1 MKKVTNWQKATVF
14 DCESDGLLEEATKY
28 HVLSFKMHGKEIH
41 SIRGDNTKRLKDFFL
56 WHMNNG
62 IPLVAHNAISFD
74 IPLAEKLLELD
85 LSSLMVVDTLFLSW
99 YLNTSRRMHGLGTFL
114 EDYGVEKPEV
124 EDWENLTY
132 EEYEFRCSEDVK
144 INHLLWEDLKGR
156 LEEMYTLAQEQIDSG
171 NVGGKRMYEG
181 EVIHLDRYVGGSVT
195 DAIDRIITYLMFKA
209 DCVALQEKT
218 GWKVDEE
225 YLDKSLAELTSE
237 MDKSRA
243 ELESV
248 MPEIPEYR
256 VRKKPAK
263 PFKKDGSLSASG
275 TTWKELNE
283 KLASGEK
290 DEKGTPVVE
299 RTEKEGELR
308 VLFGYKPPNANS
320 SDQVKDFLFS
330 KGWVPQTFK
339 YVRDEKAFE
348 EWVASKPKEGAHF
361 SQWNEWKERRP
372 KDRAIPQISKDGG
385 DGKEI
390 CHSVEL
396 LSEEVPEIML
406 YSRYNVIKHRVGVLE
421 GFKSNMRNG
430 KLQARVNGLTNTLRM
445 QHSEIVNLPGTGRMF
460 GEVIRGCL
468 VAGEGMV
475 SVGSDLSS
483 LEDRCKHHFML
494 PHDPEYVSTMQDDN
508 FDPHLS
514 TALFAGLLTQKE
526 FDMAMQGEKTDNI
539 LKARQAGKSC
549 LPVDNTEVLTGRGWI
564 NGKDVVI
571 GDTVMSLNKDKGVME
586 WCKVTDTILLEGRET
601 VIMSN
606 HNWTLESTP
615 DHRWIAERRAIVNG
629 DRVKV
634 REFVETSGLN
644 TESSI
649 VTTAPYFG
657 SGSSTSVAQARV
669 MGWVL
674 ADGSLEVSK
683 LTNKTSQGKDGR
695 RQAVK
700 MSVAQSKFYSEVKR
714 DLDEA
719 SLRYGEYLNASGV
732 PVMSIKSYDARE
744 MLKEIGLPLESKHDI
759 DYSLW
764 LTSLSRGAL
773 EGFFDAFWKADGNTA
788 RTGTRYGTKIVYQ
801 NSGNIAD
808 AVQLA
813 SVLLG
818 RNTFKK
824 FDKNGYGTI
833 RSQNRDSV
841 TMQRV
846 AKKEGRVTDVFCL
859 TTENTSF
866 LIRQNGFVTITGNC
880 NYASVYG
887 AGAPTI
893 ARAAGVDNKTG
904 EKLHEGY
911 WKLNWSVKAIAEEQA
926 VVEDSRGQKWLI
938 NPINGFCYSLRKEAD
953 RFSTLAQGT
962 GAFIFDMWLDK
973 ILIEMENRWG
983 GRTLTAQFH
992 DEHIFVI
999 KDSDKFKSQLEE
1011 IIQSAI
1017 GEVNEHFMLRRKMGC
1032 ETQFGQRYS
1041 EIH

>member
-1 MKKVTNWQKATVF
+1 MKKVTNWHKATVF

-74 IPLAEKLLELD
+74 VPLAEKLLGLD

-114 EDYGVEKPEV
+114 EDYGVKKPEV

-144 INHLLWEDLKGR
+144 INHLLWEDFKGR
-156 LEEMYTLAQEQIDSG
+156 LEEMYTLAQEQIDNGS
-171 NVGGKRMYEG
+171 VGGKRMFAG
-181 EVIHLDRYVGGSVT
+181 EEIHLDRYVGGSVT
-195 DAIDRIITYLMFKA
+195 DAIDRIISYLMFKA

-275 TTWKELNE
+275 TTWKEINE

-290 DEKGTPVVE
+290 DEKGTPLVE

-361 SQWNEWKERRP
+361 SQWNEWKEGRP

-390 CHSVEL
+390 CPSVEL
-396 LSEEVPEIML
+396 LAEEVPEIML

-421 GFKSNMRNG
+421 GFKSNMRDG
-430 KLQARVNGLTNTLRM
+430 KLQARVNGLTNTMRM
-445 QHSEIVNLPGTGRMF
+445 QHAEIVNLPGTGKMF
-460 GEVIRGCL
+460 GEMIRGSL
-468 VAGEGMV
+468 VAGEGRV

-494 PHDPEYVSTMQDDN
+494 PHDPEYVSTMQADDY
-508 FDPHLS
+508 DPHLS

-526 FDMAMQGEKTDNI
+526 FDKAMQGERPDDV

-549 LPVDNTEVLTGRGWI
+549 
-564 NGKDVVI
+564 
-571 GDTVMSLNKDKGVME
+571 
-586 WCKVTDTILLEGRET
+586 
-601 VIMSN
+601 
-606 HNWTLESTP
+606 
-615 DHRWIAERRAIVNG
+615 
-629 DRVKV
+629 
-634 REFVETSGLN
+634 
-644 TESSI
+644 
-649 VTTAPYFG
+649 
-657 SGSSTSVAQARV
+657 
-669 MGWVL
+669 
-674 ADGSLEVSK
+674 
-683 LTNKTSQGKDGR
+683 
-695 RQAVK
+695 
-700 MSVAQSKFYSEVKR
+700 
-714 DLDEA
+714 
-719 SLRYGEYLNASGV
+719 
-732 PVMSIKSYDARE
+732 
-744 MLKEIGLPLESKHDI
+744 
-759 DYSLW
+759 
-764 LTSLSRGAL
+764 
-773 EGFFDAFWKADGNTA
+773 
-788 RTGTRYGTKIVYQ
+788 
-801 NSGNIAD
+801 
-808 AVQLA
+808 
-813 SVLLG
+813 
-818 RNTFKK
+818 
-824 FDKNGYGTI
+824 
-833 RSQNRDSV
+833 
-841 TMQRV
+841 
-846 AKKEGRVTDVFCL
+846 
-859 TTENTSF
+859 
-866 LIRQNGFVTITGNC
+866 

-887 AGAPTI
+887 AGPPTI

-911 WKLNWSVKAIAEEQA
+911 WKLNWSVKAIAEEQV

-953 RFSTLAQGT
+953 KFSTLAQGT

-973 ILIEMENRWG
+973 ILIEMEDRWG

-999 KDSDKFKSQLEE
+999 KDSDKFKAQLEE
-1011 IIQSAI
+1011 IIQGAI
-1017 GEVNEHFMLRRKMGC
+1017 DGVNDHFMLRRKMGC

>member
-74 IPLAEKLLELD
+74 IPLAEKLLGLD

-114 EDYGVEKPEV
+114 EDYGVKKPDV

-144 INHLLWEDLKGR
+144 INHLLWEDFKGR

-171 NVGGKRMYEG
+171 SVGGKRMFEG
-181 EVIHLDRYVGGSVT
+181 EEIHLDRYVGGSVT
-195 DAIDRIITYLMFKA
+195 DAIDRIISYLMFKA
-209 DCVALQEKT
+209 DCVSLQEKT

-275 TTWKELNE
+275 TTWKEINE

-290 DEKGTPVVE
+290 DEKGTPLVE

-330 KGWVPQTFK
+330 KGWIPQTFK

-390 CHSVEL
+390 CPSVEL
-396 LSEEVPEIML
+396 LAEEVPEIML

-430 KLQARVNGLTNTLRM
+430 KLQARVNGLTNTMRM
-445 QHSEIVNLPGTGRMF
+445 QHAEIVNLPGTGKLF
-460 GEVIRGCL
+460 GEVIRGSL
-468 VAGEGMV
+468 VAGEGRV

-494 PHDPEYVSTMQDDN
+494 PHDPEYVSTMQADDY
-508 FDPHLS
+508 DPHLS

-526 FDMAMQGEKTDNI
+526 FDMAMQGERPDSV
-539 LKARQAGKSC
+539 LKARQAGKS
-549 LPVDNTEVLTGRGWI
+549 
-564 NGKDVVI
+564 
-571 GDTVMSLNKDKGVME
+571 
-586 WCKVTDTILLEGRET
+586 
-601 VIMSN
+601 
-606 HNWTLESTP
+606 
-615 DHRWIAERRAIVNG
+615 
-629 DRVKV
+629 
-634 REFVETSGLN
+634 
-644 TESSI
+644 
-649 VTTAPYFG
+649 
-657 SGSSTSVAQARV
+657 
-669 MGWVL
+669 
-674 ADGSLEVSK
+674 
-683 LTNKTSQGKDGR
+683 
-695 RQAVK
+695 
-700 MSVAQSKFYSEVKR
+700 
-714 DLDEA
+714 
-719 SLRYGEYLNASGV
+719 
-732 PVMSIKSYDARE
+732 
-744 MLKEIGLPLESKHDI
+744 
-759 DYSLW
+759 
-764 LTSLSRGAL
+764 
-773 EGFFDAFWKADGNTA
+773 
-788 RTGTRYGTKIVYQ
+788 
-801 NSGNIAD
+801 
-808 AVQLA
+808 
-813 SVLLG
+813 
-818 RNTFKK
+818 
-824 FDKNGYGTI
+824 
-833 RSQNRDSV
+833 
-841 TMQRV
+841 
-846 AKKEGRVTDVFCL
+846 
-859 TTENTSF
+859 
-866 LIRQNGFVTITGNC
+866 C

-911 WKLNWSVKAIAEEQA
+911 WKLNWSVKAIAEEQV

-953 RFSTLAQGT
+953 KFSTLAQGT

-983 GRTLTAQFH
+983 GKTLTAQFH

-999 KDSDKFKSQLEE
+999 KDLEKFKSQLEE
-1011 IIQSAI
+1011 IIQGAI
-1017 GEVNEHFMLRRKMGC
+1017 EGVNDHFMLRRKMGC